1 MRVEGEDSPGVV
13 DGATFLRKVSL
24 GEEVKLGNR
33 VAVIGGGNVAI
44 DSARTALRL
53 GTKEVKILY
62 RRTRAEMPAS
72 PEEVEGALEE
82 GIDIVFLTAPV
93 SISQENNQIK
103 LDCNRMELGE
113 PDASGRRS
121 PVPIKGS
128 EFSLYF
134 DSVIA
139 AIGQMPDIPSQFN
152 LKTGRGNTLEV
163 DADTLATS
171 RPGVWAGGDV
181 ATGPASVI
189 GAIAAGRKAAISI
202 DKYLGGEGII
212 DEELTDERQI
222 SLCVGPAEDFASQ
235 ARVKMP
241 CLAVKEREGNFDE
254 VELGLDEPAALAEGQ
269 RCFQCGVRLQIPKAP
284 LPPAEARQPI
294 PPVPTVETTAR

>member
-1 MRVEGEDSPGVV
+1 
-13 DGATFLRKVSL
+13 
-24 GEEVKLGNR
+24 VKLGNS

-53 GTKEVKILY
+53 GAQPVKILY

-82 GIDIVFLTAPV
+82 GIDIVFLTAPL
-93 SISQENNQIK
+93 SISQEKGQLK
-103 LDCNRMELGE
+103 LNCIRMELGE

-134 DSVIA
+134 NSIIA
-139 AIGQMPDIPSQFN
+139 AIGQMPDIPAQFN
-152 LKTGRGNTLEV
+152 LKTGRGNTLQVEE
-163 DADTLATS
+163 DTLETS

-189 GAIAAGRKAAISI
+189 EAIAAGRKAATAI
-202 DKYLGGEGII
+202 DRYLGGDGVI
-212 DEELTDERQI
+212 DEVLTEERQI
-222 SLCVGPAEDFASQ
+222 DLCVGPMPEDFAGQ

-241 CLAVKEREGNFDE
+241 CLAAERVTNFNE
-254 VELGLDEPAALAEGQ
+254 VELGLGEPSAIAEGK
-269 RCFQCGVRLQIPKAP
+269 RCFQCGIRWQIPPAP
-284 LPPAEARQPI
+284 LPPAEARQQPTPA
-294 PPVPTVETTAR
+294 PPVAATA